1 MINKILPYAFDSYFF
16 LVVLGLAQGVLY
28 HEFVERTVFSSILED
43 GLLLQRQPAHD
54 VVELH
59 QYAAMGNCEYFDLGL
74 GFQLFLL
81 ENMSFDQSRQKR

>member
-43 GLLLQRQPAHD
+43 GLLL
-54 VVELH
+54 
-59 QYAAMGNCEYFDLGL
+59 
-74 GFQLFLL
+74 
-81 ENMSFDQSRQKR
+81 